1 MNHQEQETRYP
12 HFKKFKAWNLK
23 KLVAQLDIHFA
34 NPSPM
39 FMACAN
45 LGGVALPSSPSV

>member
-23 KLVAQLDIHFA
+23 KLVARLDIYFA
-34 NPSPM
+34 NPRRYLQPVPT
-39 FMACAN
+39 
-45 LGGVALPSSPSV
+45 LGDGTAQ